1 MELFMNYKEKKI
13 NLFEIPKEYALGQCL
28 STDCDKKEGIVVQF
42 NKKFKGMMN
51 FLSKS
56 NPNVGE
62 CILYQ
67 KNKDS
72 QKVLNLFTKK
82 KYFAKPTYDSFEKSI
97 LDMKRVCLE
106 NNIDK
111 IAIPKIGSGKD
122 KLNWAKNRDIIKK
135 IFEDTEIEII
145 VCFK

>member
-1 MELFMNYKEKKI
+1 MNYKEKKI
-13 NLFEIPKEYALGQCL
+13 NLFEMPKEYALGQCL

-51 FLSKS
+51 FLSNM

-67 KNKDS
+67 KNENS

-82 KYFAKPTYDSFEKSI
+82 KYFAKPTYASFEKSI
-97 LDMKRVCLE
+97 LDMKRICLE

-111 IAIPKIGSGKD
+111 IAIPKIGAGKD
-122 KLNWAKNRDIIKK
+122 KLSWSKNREIIFN
-135 IFEDTEIEII
+135 IFENTNIEII
-145 VCFK
+145 VCFQ

>member
-1 MELFMNYKEKKI
+1 MKYKEVRK
-13 NLFEIPKEYALGQCL
+13 NLFEIDNKYTLVQCL

-42 NKKFKGMMN
+42 DKKFKGLMN
-51 FLSKS
+51 YLINKS
-56 NPNVGE
+56 PKITE

-67 KNKDS
+67 KNINS

-82 KYFAKPTYDSFEKSI
+82 KYYAKPSYISFEKSI
-97 LDMKRVCLE
+97 LNMKKVCLE

-111 IAIPKIGSGKD
+111 IAMPKIDSGKD

-145 VCFK
+145 VCFQ

>member
-1 MELFMNYKEKKI
+1 MEYKEKKI
-13 NLFEIPKEYALGQCL
+13 NLFEMPKEYALGQCL

-51 FLSKS
+51 FLSNM

-67 KNKDS
+67 KNENS

-82 KYFAKPTYDSFEKSI
+82 KYFAKPTYVSFEKSI
-97 LDMKRVCLE
+97 LDMKRICLE

-111 IAIPKIGSGKD
+111 IAIPKIGAGKD
-122 KLNWAKNRDIIKK
+122 KLSWSKNREIIFN
-135 IFEDTEIEII
+135 IFENTNIEII
-145 VCFK
+145 VCFQ

>member
-1 MELFMNYKEKKI
+1 MNYKEKKI
-13 NLFEIPKEYALGQCL
+13 NLFEIPKEYTLVQCL

-51 FLSKS
+51 FLSNM

-67 KNKDS
+67 KNLES

-82 KYFAKPTYDSFEKSI
+82 KYYAKPTYESFTKSI
-97 LDMKRVCLE
+97 ECMKQICLE
-106 NNIDK
+106 NKITK
-111 IAIPKIGSGKD
+111 IAMPKIGSGKD
-122 KLNWAKNRDIIKK
+122 KLNWSKNR
-135 IFEDTEIEII
+135 EII
-145 VCFK
+145 SEIFSDTNIDILVCYK